1 MKQDDARKLD
11 HTTLE
16 EMRIRAVR
24 SVQAGESPEVV
35 ARSMRINRRTIYG
48 WLAQYRR
55 GGWGALKAKPLLGRP
70 PKLDARALQ
79 WIYNTITQKNPL
91 QLKFAFALWAR
102 AMVAKLIK
110 DRFGVV
116 LSANSVGRLLAQLG
130 ITCQKPLHRAQQR
143 DEALV
148 EQWLRKDYPKI
159 KALAQREKAEIF
171 FGDAAHMRSDHHAGR
186 TWGKR
191 GETPIVETTGA
202 RHRMS
207 LISAITARGH
217 MRFMIKD
224 KGGVNAAVF
233 IEFLKRLM
241 AGAKR
246 AIFLIVDRGPAHIA
260 KKTRAFVDSQHG
272 RLRLFFLPPYS
283 PDRNPD
289 ELVWKHL
296 KADTVGRMTITDKA
310 DFKAKVRASMRQLQ
324 NDPENAE
331 RRQQERQPAFPLLY
345 SLAGYQYCDLLLG
358 KADWAAARD
367 RATQTLEWG
376 KGQYSLLDRALD
388 TLTIGRAHLGLAL
401 AAASERSDKVAD
413 RRRNARTARAYLDEA
428 VEGLRAAGTMHHV
441 PRGLLVRAVFRRS
454 VGDWAGAAR
463 DLDEIE
469 EIAEPGPMKLFLC
482 DLAIECARLAFARI
496 EAFAPLN
503 GLLEKDNP
511 PKPAPPGAD
520 GLARLK
526 EEAAAQL
533 QIAADYI
540 SSCGYHK
547 RDEELAELQEALR
560 GERKFADLPPRV

>member
-1 MKQDDARKLD
+1 MRQDDARKVD

-91 QLKFAFALWAR
+91 QLKFAFALWTR

-110 DRFGVV
+110 DKFGVV

-130 ITCQKPLHRAQQR
+130 ITCQKPLHRAQER

-148 EQWLRKDYPKI
+148 EQWLKKDYPKI

-191 GETPIVETTGA
+191 GGTPIVETTGA

-217 MRFMIKD
+217 MRFMIQE

-260 KKTRAFVDSQHG
+260 KKTRAFVDSQQG

-296 KADTVGRMTITDKA
+296 KADTTLPSPLSALKQRRHLRPMTSRTRGSDGFTSRFGALPCGVAA
-310 DFKAKVRASMRQLQ
+310 DHAV
-324 NDPENAE
+324 
-331 RRQQERQPAFPLLY
+331 LLPFA
-345 SLAGYQYCDLLLG
+345 AGYYLTYLFRTINALIANHLTADLELGAADLGLLTSVFFLSF
-358 KADWAAARD
+358 AAV
-367 RATQTLEWG
+367 QLPLG
-376 KGQYSLLDRALD
+376 ILLDHY
-388 TLTIGRAHLGLAL
+388 GPN
-401 AAASERSDKVAD
+401 EFRS
-413 RRRNARTARAYLDEA
+413 RFFRSQRS
-428 VEGLRAAGTMHHV
+428 V
-441 PRGLLVRAVFRRS
+441 PRCSG
-454 VGDWAGAAR
+454 
-463 DLDEIE
+463 
-469 EIAEPGPMKLFLC
+469 
-482 DLAIECARLAFARI
+482 
-496 EAFAPLN
+496 
-503 GLLEKDNP
+503 
-511 PKPAPPGAD
+511 
-520 GLARLK
+520 
-526 EEAAAQL
+526 
-533 QIAADYI
+533 
-540 SSCGYHK
+540 
-547 RDEELAELQEALR
+547 
-560 GERKFADLPPRV
+560 

>member
-91 QLKFAFALWAR
+91 QLKFAFALWTR

-110 DRFGVV
+110 DKFGVV

-130 ITCQKPLHRAQQR
+130 ITCQKPLHRAQER

-148 EQWLRKDYPKI
+148 EQWLKKDYPKI

-217 MRFMIKD
+217 QHLQDQGAEQPRQHLD
-224 KGGVNAAVF
+224 RQEVVGTATAPTCAV
-233 IEFLKRLM
+233 E
-241 AGAKR
+241 
-246 AIFLIVDRGPAHIA
+246 RGPATRHDHVHVRVMRIA
-260 KKTRAFVDSQHG
+260 EHR
-272 RLRLFFLPPYS
+272 R
-283 PDRNPD
+283 
-289 ELVWKHL
+289 E
-296 KADTVGRMTITDKA
+296 ADLDA
-310 DFKAKVRASMRQLQ
+310 QA
-324 NDPENAE
+324 
-331 RRQQERQPAFPLLY
+331 
-345 SLAGYQYCDLLLG
+345 LG
-358 KADWAAARD
+358 
-367 RATQTLEWG
+367 
-376 KGQYSLLDRALD
+376 
-388 TLTIGRAHLGLAL
+388 IGRKRAHC
-401 AAASERSDKVAD
+401 
-413 RRRNARTARAYLDEA
+413 LDEA
-428 VEGLRAAGTMHHV
+428 LTN
-441 PRGLLVRAVFRRS
+441 RRS
-454 VGDWAGAAR
+454 RPCCGRRWR
-463 DLDEIE
+463 
-469 EIAEPGPMKLFLC
+469 
-482 DLAIECARLAFARI
+482 RS
-496 EAFAPLN
+496 AP
-503 GLLEKDNP
+503 
-511 PKPAPPGAD
+511 AT
-520 GLARLK
+520 
-526 EEAAAQL
+526 
-533 QIAADYI
+533 
-540 SSCGYHK
+540 
-547 RDEELAELQEALR
+547 
-560 GERKFADLPPRV
+560 